1 VILDGFGPHHSS
13 AKRLMVRN
21 MTNAPK
27 VLVTGTA
34 GFIGFHLV
42 KRLLAQGD
50 HVVGLDNINAYY
62 DVGLKYARLEQTGIP
77 RDAIQDNRL
86 IQSETFPGYRF
97 IKLDLEDTTNIFRLF
112 QKQNFTQVCHLAAQA
127 GVRYSLENPHSYIS
141 SNIFGF
147 LNILEGCRHNHVQHL
162 VFASSSSVYGLNE
175 KLPFSTK
182 DQTDHPTSPYGASKK
197 SNELFAHSYSHLYHL
212 PATGLRFFT
221 VYGPWG
227 RPDMAL
233 FKFTEAILQ
242 DKPIDVYS
250 EGRMTRDF
258 TYVDDIVE
266 GICRVLPHPP
276 QADPTWSG
284 LAPDSASSRTS
295 YRIYNIGNSRPVQL
309 MDFIDAIQKALGKS
323 AKLRYLPP
331 QPGDVVATFAD
342 MSGIQ
347 RDFGDL
353 PHTSIEEG
361 IRRFLEWYRNYYGTD
376 KRL

>member
-1 VILDGFGPHHSS
+1 
-13 AKRLMVRN
+13 MVRN

-250 EGRMTRDF
+250 HGRMTRDF

-276 QADPTWSG
+276 QADPAWSG
-284 LAPDSASSRTS
+284 LAPDSASSKTS

>member
-1 VILDGFGPHHSS
+1 
-13 AKRLMVRN
+13 
-21 MTNAPK
+21 MTGSPII
-27 VLVTGTA
+27 LVTGTA
-34 GFIGFHLV
+34 GFIGFHLA
-42 KRLLAQGD
+42 KRLLAQGGQ
-50 HVVGLDNINAYY
+50 VVGLDNINAYY
-62 DVGLKYARLEQTGIP
+62 DVTLKTARLERTGIP
-77 RDAIQDNRL
+77 TDAISYNRL

-97 IKLDLEDTTNIFRLF
+97 IKLDLEDGPNILRLF
-112 QKQNFTQVCHLAAQA
+112 QEQNISHVCHLAAQA
-127 GVRYSLENPHSYIS
+127 GVRYSLENPHSYVQ
-141 SNIFGF
+141 SNIVGF
-147 LNILEGCRHNHVQHL
+147 LNILEGCRNNPVQHL

-175 KLPFSTK
+175 KLPFSTN
-182 DQTDHPTSPYGASKK
+182 DHTDHPTSPYGASKK
-197 SNELFAHSYSHLYHL
+197 SNELFAHAYSHLYHV

-250 EGRMTRDF
+250 QGRMTRDF

-276 QADPTWSG
+276 KADPTWSE
-284 LAPDSASSRTS
+284 LAPGPASSKAP

-309 MDFIDAIQKALGKS
+309 MDFIDAIQKALGKP

-342 MSGIQ
+342 VSEIQ
-347 RDFGDL
+347 KDFGDL
-353 PHTSIEEG
+353 PHTPIEEG
-361 IRRFLEWYRNYYGTD
+361 IRRFLEWYRNYHGAD